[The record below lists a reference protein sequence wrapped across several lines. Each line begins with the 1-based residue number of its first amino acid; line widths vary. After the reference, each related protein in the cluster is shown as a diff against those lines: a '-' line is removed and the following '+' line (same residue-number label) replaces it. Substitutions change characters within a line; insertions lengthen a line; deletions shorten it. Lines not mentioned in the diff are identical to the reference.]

1 MGERYML
8 DVCGEV
14 CPVPVVKTKAVLDKM
29 KAGDVLEVMV
39 DYAPS
44 KENVR
49 RLAKHKGFKV
59 KVEEGAKT
67 KLIIEK

>member
-1 MGERYML
+1 MRRGLPRP
-8 DVCGEV
+8 G
-14 CPVPVVKTKAVLDKM
+14 VKTKAVLDKM

-49 RLAKHKGFKV
+49 RLAEHKGFKV